1 MKKPML
7 TQAGSVVSAVLASAC
22 CILPLILA
30 SLGLGAVGF
39 AAALEPYRP
48 LFITI
53 TLLFLGV
60 SFYSAYRGPKGEA
73 CAGGSACSPGSGAGR
88 ATKITLWVL
97 TAVVLGI
104 LAFPYL
110 LAATL

>member
-1 MKKPML
+1 MKSL
-7 TQAGSVVSAVLASAC
+7 FSYAGSVVSAVLASAC
-22 CILPLILA
+22 CILPLVLA

-53 TLLFLGV
+53 TLVFLGV
-60 SFYSAYRGPKGEA
+60 SFYSAYRRPKSEA
-73 CAGGSACSPGSGAGR
+73 CDPGSSCSPGRGAGG
-88 ATKITLWVL
+88 AAKITLWVL

-110 LAATL
+110 LAAIL

>member
-1 MKKPML
+1 MKKSLLSHM
-7 TQAGSVVSAVLASAC
+7 GSVVSAVLASAC
-22 CILPLILA
+22 CILPLVLA
-30 SLGLGAVGF
+30 GMGLGAVGF

-48 LFITI
+48 IFIAV
-53 TLLFLGV
+53 TLAFLGA
-60 SFYSAYRGPKGEA
+60 SFYSAYRTPKGKA
-73 CAGGSACSPGSGAGR
+73 CAPGSACSPGSGSNR
-88 ATKITLWVL
+88 ANKIILWTT